1 LQKKIESINLT
12 QIREPQ
18 DPQRLNIS
26 RESIEALA
34 MSMNSRGQLQ
44 PIGVVKKD
52 EFYEIE
58 YGHRRFLAAQL
69 LNWDA
74 IDCIVFND
82 SEEATL
88 HLNRAHENIHR
99 ENLNPVEE
107 AKDCWR
113 LVYEQDRGVEA
124 TAALMCKPVS
134 WVEGRLDI
142 LRYPPEIIQA
152 LQDGKIKMSVA
163 KELSRVK
170 DLETRQ
176 RLLESAAQYGA
187 TAPTVAK
194 WIADISVSAF
204 LENKEIQEKAGQI
217 QAASM
222 GQVTMQCFGC
232 QERYV
237 IDYLSHIWVCPQC
250 RAAIYQLQQAIIQ
263 EMTHAKAQPENNPYK
278 E

>member
-1 LQKKIESINLT
+1 MRKSESVSLA
-12 QIREPQ
+12 QIREPE

-34 MSMNSRGQLQ
+34 MSMNERGLLQ

-52 EFYEIE
+52 DIYEIE
-58 YGHRRFLAAQL
+58 YGHRRFLAATL
-69 LNWDA
+69 LNWPA
-74 IDCIVFND
+74 IDCIVFED
-82 SEEATL
+82 SEEARL
-88 HLNRAHENIHR
+88 HIDRAHENIHR

-113 LVYEQDRGVEA
+113 LVYEKDRGIEGA
-124 TAALMCKPVS
+124 AALMCKKTS
-134 WVEGRLDI
+134 WIEGRLDL

-152 LQDGKIKMSVA
+152 IADGKISLSVA

-176 RLLESAAQYGA
+176 RLLESSVSYGA

-194 WIADISVSAF
+194 WIADTSVSNF
-204 LENKEIQEKAGQI
+204 FENKEIQERSGEI
-217 QAASM
+217 QAAGM

-237 IDYLSHIWVCPQC
+237 IDYLTHIWVCPQC
-250 RAAIYQLQQAIIQ
+250 RAAIYQLQQAIME
-263 EMTHAKAQPENNPYK
+263 EMRKAKAQPG
-278 E
+278 